1 MIFHFTRRVVGLL
14 FFWGCLIFSGA
25 AGAQRAQVQQAH
37 IKRTYFDY
45 AGRQLHEEY
54 QYVSTPT
61 NRFSKQGYYKEF
73 NEDGTLWRKHNYR
86 NNKADG
92 RQLEYSTSDG
102 ETWLQ
107 YDMAV
112 RNNLMNGPY
121 IRYSGPGERISAGNY
136 VNGER
141 AGQWKFYY
149 PEGHEVCTY
158 RDDKK
163 EGPATLYYKN
173 GKVADQYN
181 YRDDEKYN
189 DGDVKAFYEDGSPKK
204 SGHFTDGEMDGKFLA
219 WYSNGQLR
227 YEENYVAGSREGRIL
242 AFGQRGDTLA
252 DDRYMNDIL
261 VAHRKSAQEVAQ
273 AQQIAQ
279 EQAQMRRERQHR
291 DSLRVSGNLIQ
302 AKMDSAKHWAAQAE
316 SRYAE
321 FAKLNGYPT
330 YAMNA
335 AESALAKSWRIQPDP
350 KLYGTLYGRLH
361 SRYLTSR
368 STDDRLALAK
378 RMAALMLL
386 AQQLAEGQQPDLNK
400 AIRREKDLDKVLALT
415 GL

>member
-1 MIFHFTRRVVGLL
+1 MIFRFTRRVVGLL

-25 AGAQRAQVQQAH
+25 AGAQKAQVQQAH

-73 NEDGTLWRKHNYR
+73 NEDGTLWRKHSYR
-86 NNKADG
+86 SNKADG
-92 RQLEYSTSDG
+92 RQLEYSTSEG
-102 ETWLQ
+102 ETWLE
-107 YDMAV
+107 YDILV
-112 RNNLMNGPY
+112 RNNLRNGPY
-121 IRYSGPGERISAGNY
+121 IRYSGPGERMSAGNY

-173 GKVADQYN
+173 GKVADQYS
-181 YRDDEKYN
+181 YRNDEKYN
-189 DGDVKAFYEDGSPKK
+189 DGEVKAFYEDGSPKK
-204 SGHFTDGEMDGKFLA
+204 SGYFTNGEMDGKFLA
-219 WYSNGQLR
+219 WYPNGQLR

-252 DDRYMNDIL
+252 DDRYLNDIM
-261 VAHRKSAQEVAQ
+261 VAHRKSAQEVA
-273 AQQIAQ
+273 
-279 EQAQMRRERQHR
+279 
-291 DSLRVSGNLIQ
+291 L
-302 AKMDSAKHWAAQAE
+302 QAE
-316 SRYAE
+316 EAQRAKREKAADMLATARYVLDDVLQREDLIKEKAG
-321 FAKLNGYPT
+321 ASVTLSSARSA
-330 YAMNA
+330 YATIHD
-335 AESALAKSWRIQPDP
+335 K
-350 KLYGTLYGRLH
+350 
-361 SRYLTSR
+361 
-368 STDDRLALAK
+368 LALAYETARLAPDSAEIELAIAQRLLTAMK
-378 RMAALMLL
+378 LAQGMYSGKNPELKEKIGSENQPDKILALM
-386 AQQLAEGQQPDLNK
+386 
-400 AIRREKDLDKVLALT
+400 